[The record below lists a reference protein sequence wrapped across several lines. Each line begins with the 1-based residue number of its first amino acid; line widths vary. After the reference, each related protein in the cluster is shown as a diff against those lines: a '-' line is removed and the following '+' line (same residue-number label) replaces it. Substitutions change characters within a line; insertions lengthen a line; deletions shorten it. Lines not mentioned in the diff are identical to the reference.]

1 MVLKTFESPL
11 DSKDVNP
18 KGNQPPNWTKI
29 MPRKENFRPILLT
42 NIDAEIN
49 KILANRI
56 QQYLKRRI
64 HYDQVEFVP
73 GKK

>member
-11 DSKDVNP
+11 DSKNVNP

-29 MPRKENFRPILLT
+29 IPRKENFRPILLT

-49 KILANRI
+49 KN
-56 QQYLKRRI
+56 
-64 HYDQVEFVP
+64 
-73 GKK
+73 